1 MKKRSLMFFF
11 LVLVGFSMK
20 AQKNIDKD
28 SLYRAFSMMNDDTV
42 KIKKAFELGSDLALQ
57 GYNYEV
63 LRYGKEAEQL
73 SLKLNSKKFL
83 LRSLRLIAQ
92 SYTSTN
98 KLDSALHHRFRELAV
113 AEETQNKQA
122 IAGSYAEIA
131 SIYGRQFNFQ
141 KAVENYMTALTIAE
155 ELNNKSIMASIYGN
169 LGIVYK
175 NQKAYDKAQ
184 ESYHMSLNIFK
195 KLGNKHA
202 EALLL
207 KSIGIIYSKEKNY
220 TKALEYYSES
230 LHIQDSIGDKS
241 SSMTTLT
248 NMSAAY
254 LELNDHKKSQKFSL
268 RALGIAEET
277 ESTIHIIICHLYLG
291 NSYTETMDLQRASR
305 HLEKVMSL
313 IGLID
318 DIELL
323 SECYLAMSK
332 LKEKQ
337 RDFNGSLTYYKRYET
352 FKDSLTHITANQK
365 TLELLAKYDSDKK
378 DKEIK
383 LLNIEKV
390 LKETELRQKDINQ
403 RNILIGTASLIVL
416 MALIGSL
423 FFQVNKQKGR
433 SALYKLQH
441 EKVTSDLNFLK
452 AQVNPHL
459 IFNTLN
465 TIYVQLDDDIERG
478 RENLLKFSEL
488 MRYLL
493 YECNDALVDIE
504 KEINHINN
512 YIHLQKSRKSETF
525 DLISAIDENIYGIL
539 IAPLIF
545 IPLIENAFKHLSNFQ
560 TSKNY
565 ISIKLGFVSNKVIFK
580 CENTFV
586 QKEPGAISNFK
597 FGGVG
602 LINLQK
608 QLAHV
613 YPGRHQ
619 FTVNKTESIYSV
631 ELSIDV

>member
-1 MKKRSLMFFF
+1 MKKRSLIFFF
-11 LVLVGFSMK
+11 LVLVGFSTK

-42 KIKKAFELGSDLALQ
+42 KIKKALELGTELVSR
-57 GYNYEV
+57 GNYHEAIQ
-63 LRYGKEAEQL
+63 YGMEAEHL
-73 SLKLNSKKFL
+73 SLKLNSNKFL
-83 LRSLRLIAQ
+83 PRILRLIGH
-92 SYTSTN
+92 SLFVTR
-98 KLDSALHHRFRELAV
+98 KFDSALHYSSRALAA
-113 AEETQNKQA
+113 AEEVLSRKDMANCY
-122 IAGSYAEIA
+122 IDIGN
-131 SIYGRQFNFQ
+131 IYSSQFNFQ
-141 KAVENYMTALTIAE
+141 KAVENYMRALTIAE
-155 ELNNKSIMASIYGN
+155 EVNDKSTMSMIYGN
-169 LGIVYK
+169 LAIVYVS
-175 NQKAYDKAQ
+175 QEAYDKAL
-184 ESYHMSLNIFK
+184 ESQLLGLDIEK
-195 KLGNKHA
+195 KSGNKHA
-202 EALLL
+202 EANSLNN
-207 KSIGIIYSKEKNY
+207 IGGIYAKKKNFA
-220 TKALEYYSES
+220 KALEYFLES
-230 LHIQDSIGDKS
+230 LNIRDSIGNKRYILS
-241 SSMTTLT
+241 SLNNIAEM
-248 NMSAAY
+248 Y
-254 LELNDHKKSQKFSL
+254 LELSDHKKSKEFSL

-277 ESTIHIIICHLYLG
+277 ESVFNTIICHLQLG
-291 NSYTETMDLQRASR
+291 ISNMRTKDLQRAEH
-305 HLEKVMSL
+305 HLEMAMSL
-313 IGLID
+313 TGLID

-323 SECYLAMSK
+323 SECYLAMSE

-365 TLELLAKYDSDKK
+365 TLGLLAKYDSDKK

-383 LLNIEKV
+383 LLNIEKE

-493 YECNDALVDIE
+493 YECNDTLVDIE

-619 FTVNKTESIYSV
+619 FTVNKTDSIYSV